1 MKRVVLFVFVAL
13 ILSAF
18 MRGDKPIYKNINYDN
33 FGRGE
38 KLEYKVNFGFFTVG
52 NAQMIIDDK
61 FYKINH
67 RDCYKVDVYG
77 KTSGMV
83 SWVAKVDDHWGAYV
97 DSAALVPH
105 ISYRNIKENKYRK
118 NEVVRFDHNANM
130 IEAKVKNRKTGEFK
144 ERKLYVAPEDIR
156 DMLAGYLYMRTVD
169 FSSMKKNDRFRVSGF
184 FEDAFYDLDVVFKGR
199 EKVKTKAG
207 KFKAIK
213 LVPVMPENEL
223 FDGDDSILVWRSDD
237 ENKVPLKIQA
247 KMFIGSAG
255 VELSDYHNVK
265 HEMKSKIK

>member
-1 MKRVVLFVFVAL
+1 MKRIVLYVLAIVS
-13 ILSAF
+13 LSAF
-18 MRGDKPIYKNINYDN
+18 MPGDDVVYPNVQYDN

-38 KLEYKVNFGFFTVG
+38 QLEYNVNFGIFSVG

-97 DSAALVPH
+97 DSSALVPH

-118 NEVVRFDHNANM
+118 NEIVRFDHNANM

-144 ERKLYVAPEDIR
+144 EPKLYVAPENVR
-156 DMLAGYLYMRTVD
+156 DMMAGYLYMRTID
-169 FSSMKKNDRFRVSGF
+169 FSAMKKNDRFEVSGF
-184 FEDAFYDLDVVFKGR
+184 FEDAFYELDVVYKGR
-199 EKVKTKAG
+199 EKIKTKAG

-213 LVPVMPENEL
+213 LVPVMPDNEL
-223 FDGDDSILVWRSDD
+223 FDGKESIVVWISDD

-255 VELSDYHNVK
+255 VELENYTNVK
-265 HEMKSKIK
+265 HEMTSRIK

>member
-1 MKRVVLFVFVAL
+1 MKRIILLAFAGLLF
-13 ILSAF
+13 SAF
-18 MRGDKPIYKNINYDN
+18 MPGDEVIYKDIEYDT

-38 KLEYKVNFGFFTVG
+38 QLDYKVNFGIFTVG

-67 RDCYKVDVYG
+67 RECYKVDVYG
-77 KTSGMV
+77 KTSGVV

-130 IEAKVKNRKTGEFK
+130 IEAKVKNKKTGEFK
-144 ERKLYVAPEDIR
+144 EPKLYVAPEDIR

-169 FSSMKKNDRFRVSGF
+169 FSAMKKNERFRVSGF
-184 FEDAFYDLDVVFKGR
+184 FEDAFYELDVVFKGR

-213 LVPVMPENEL
+213 LVPVMPDNEL
-223 FDGDDSILVWRSDD
+223 FDGDDSIVVWISDD
-237 ENKVPLKIQA
+237 ANKVPLKIQA
-247 KMFIGSAG
+247 EMFIGSAG
-255 VELSDYHNVK
+255 VELAGYKNVK
-265 HEMKSKIK
+265 NEITSRLK

>member
-1 MKRVVLFVFVAL
+1 MKRIILFILTGLF
-13 ILSAF
+13 LSAF
-18 MRGDKPIYKNINYDN
+18 MPGDEVVYKDLKYDN

-38 KLEYKVNFGFFTVG
+38 RLDYKVSFGIFTVG
-52 NAQMIIDDK
+52 SAKMVIDDK
-61 FYKINH
+61 FYKVNH

-118 NEVVRFDHNANM
+118 NEIVRFDHSANM
-130 IEAKVKNRKTGEFK
+130 IEAKVKNKKTGEFK
-144 ERKLYVAPEDIR
+144 EPKLYVAPEDIR

-169 FSSMKKNDRFRVSGF
+169 FSKMKKNDRFRVSGF
-184 FEDAFYDLDVVFKGR
+184 FEDEFYDLDVVFKGR

-213 LVPVMPENEL
+213 LVPVMPDNEL
-223 FDGDDSILVWRSDD
+223 FDGDDSIFVWISDD
-237 ENKVPLKIQA
+237 ENKVPLKIEA

-255 VELSDYHNVK
+255 LELADYKNVK
-265 HEMKSKIK
+265 HEMTSRLK

>member
-1 MKRVVLFVFVAL
+1 MKRIVLLVFAFFS
-13 ILSAF
+13 LSAF
-18 MRGDKPIYKNINYDN
+18 VPGDKDIYQNLTYDS

-38 KLEYKVNFGFFTVG
+38 KLDYKVSFGFFTVG

-67 RDCYKVDVYG
+67 RDCYKVDVFG

-83 SWVAKVDDHWGAYV
+83 SWVADVDDHWGAYV
-97 DSAALVPH
+97 DSAALIPH

-130 IEAKVKNRKTGEFK
+130 IEAKVKNKKTGKFK
-144 ERKLYVAPEDIR
+144 EPKLYVAPDNIR
-156 DMLAGYLYMRTVD
+156 DMMAGYLYMRTVD
-169 FSSMKKNDRFRVSGF
+169 FSKMKKNDRFRVNSF
-184 FEDAFYDLDVVFKGR
+184 FEDEFYELDIVFKGR

-213 LVPVMPENEL
+213 LVPVMPNNEL
-223 FDGDDSILVWRSDD
+223 FDGDDSVVVWISDD
-237 ENKVPLKIQA
+237 ENKVPLKIKA

-255 VELSDYHNVK
+255 VELENYQNTK
-265 HEMKSKIK
+265 HEMTSRIK